1 MLIAIQIHYL
11 IALIIFAALIV
22 GMFTH
27 FGRRV
32 ALWALAGQL
41 VAGASLLFL
50 GFRPNPWHP
59 ALWLACVLLTQTAV
73 INGKRGGA
81 AALTGLIV
89 AAALACAAGA
99 FYLGLE
105 SQR

>member
-1 MLIAIQIHYL
+1 MLIAIQVHYL
-11 IALIIFAALIV
+11 IALVIFAALIV

-32 ALWALAGQL
+32 ALWALAAQL
-41 VAGASLLFL
+41 VAGMWLLFL

-59 ALWLACVLLTQTAV
+59 ALWLACALLTQSAV
-73 INGKRGGA
+73 LSRKRGVH